1 MNRKFRG
8 ISWEFSG
15 TAGTLVYQQFR
26 AEIVE
31 YRNNNTQWFHWFI
44 YDETPN
50 MFTNG
55 PAVTAN
61 GHANSISRAC
71 FMCETWIEGK
81 R

>member
-15 TAGTLVYQQFR
+15 TAGTLVYQQYR

-31 YRNNNTQWFHWFI
+31 YRNNNTQWFHWLI

-55 PAVTAN
+55 STVTAN